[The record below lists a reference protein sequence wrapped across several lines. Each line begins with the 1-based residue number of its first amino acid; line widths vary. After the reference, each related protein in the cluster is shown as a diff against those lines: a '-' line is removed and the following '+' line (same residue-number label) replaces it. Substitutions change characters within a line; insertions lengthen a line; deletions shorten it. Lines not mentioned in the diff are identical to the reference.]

1 MEFQCR
7 VIVQRRFAS
16 YCKSVENIPLQAE
29 RHSARRQET
38 VRLPIG
44 IGVHLQTGM
53 LFGITTES
61 CSASERNR
69 VHWLP
74 RIGSWKHGDPAPR
87 HIPELPQWAKARAL
101 DAVIWTALRPRFEGE
116 NRTPSVDEVITYL
129 GGLMGTVRDYA
140 RQYVE
145 RTPRQID
152 TGYRRQIEATLG
164 WSCKADS

>member
-69 VHWLP
+69 VHFRPDSPFRVEFHPYNNAARLQ
-74 RIGSWKHGDPAPR
+74 RILLILEPAGVLANHGLA
-87 HIPELPQWAKARAL
+87 E
-101 DAVIWTALRPRFEGE
+101 
-116 NRTPSVDEVITYL
+116 
-129 GGLMGTVRDYA
+129 
-140 RQYVE
+140 
-145 RTPRQID
+145 
-152 TGYRRQIEATLG
+152 
-164 WSCKADS
+164 